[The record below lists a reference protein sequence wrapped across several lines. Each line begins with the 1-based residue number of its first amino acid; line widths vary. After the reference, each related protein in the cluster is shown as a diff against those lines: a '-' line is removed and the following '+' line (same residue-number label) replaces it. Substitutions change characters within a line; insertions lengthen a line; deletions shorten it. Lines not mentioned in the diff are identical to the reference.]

1 MNTNRGVRD
10 GKADLDDTS
19 GNTASGSTASG
30 GTAHRPKRR
39 KLRRVAKTSALAA
52 CFLAIG
58 TTGVGTW
65 KLRSSLPVISG
76 VHRTQHVVDP
86 IQVERDAMGIPTIE
100 SKSRVDAAYG
110 LGYVHGQDRFFQMD
124 LLRRMTAGRLS
135 ELVGKGAVGTDKRY
149 RKHRFTRMAET
160 IYESLAIEQK
170 ELVDAYARGVNEGLH
185 RLEDEPFEYQV
196 LQLLPEDWEP
206 KDSFLVMLTMLCDL
220 QPMDGTP
227 ELALTEL
234 HEKVPEEVFAYLV
247 RAGSRWDAA
256 IDGSEVTM
264 PAIPSEEVWSLRVGN
279 EHQGVARESAADVLN
294 SKGREEVVATHGGE
308 IRSPEL
314 FWGSWHEDLPLEF
327 RVGSNNWAVSSK
339 VGRSSADGVSADTA
353 EGRPGR
359 AILASDMHLGLNVPT
374 IWYRAVMRTPTA
386 DGKDRQL
393 VGVTLPGT
401 PVLIEG
407 SNGSVAWG
415 FTNSYGDYGDLI
427 ELKMVSEREYATPSG
442 PKELETFTE
451 TFVFSGGSE
460 EADFEW
466 SVWGPVVEKRDGR
479 RFVHRWVG
487 NDPNAFNLNIVQM
500 ESAETIDELAEIV
513 HRVGMP
519 NQNVMMADI
528 HGDIGWTISGRIPKR
543 RGAPSLIAADWSQ
556 EEQWVGYLESSEVP
570 KVMRPESGRLWT
582 ANNRIMGQ
590 EYLQLVGDGRFDPG
604 ARARQIRDRLFEK
617 DVFSEED
624 LLKIQLDD
632 EARMMKVWQ
641 GWLRQVTEGSQG
653 VSEEFKGYVAEETL
667 RASVDSVAYRVVH
680 EFRGQVLLR
689 VFGIDVVRRGA
700 GGGKKVG
707 LAGRLGMERGVS
719 ISYEDVVEELLEQRP
734 EHWLPVEYESWD
746 ALLLDAAKSTE
757 VELTRE
763 QPLSQATW
771 GKRNRAAIRH
781 PLTRAVPAL
790 GSFLDMPAVELPG
803 DSHLPRV
810 QSPSGGASQRL
821 VVSPGLEGAGI
832 YHQPGGASGHPLSSY
847 YRAGFDDWANG
858 VASSLLPSEPVHRM
872 QIVPEGRR

>member
-1 MNTNRGVRD
+1 MKTSRD
-10 GKADLDDTS
+10 AQGDKLELHESS
-19 GNTASGSTASG
+19 GELEK
-30 GTAHRPKRR
+30 RPKRR

-76 VHRTQHVVDP
+76 VHRTQHLVDP

-149 RKHRFTRMAET
+149 RKHRFTQMAET
-160 IYESLAIEQK
+160 IYGSLAIEQK

-234 HEKVPEEVFAYLV
+234 HEKVPPEVFAYLV

-256 IDGSEVTM
+256 IDGSEVSM
-264 PAIPSEEVWSLRVGN
+264 PGIPSEEVWSMRVGK
-279 EHQGVARESAADVLN
+279 ERQ
-294 SKGREEVVATHGGE
+294 GREEPVATHGGE

-314 FWGSWHEDLPLEF
+314 FWGSWSEDLPSEF

-339 VGRSSADGVSADTA
+339 VGRSSADISASAVSAVDTA

-427 ELKMVSEREYATPSG
+427 ELKMVSEREYATPTG
-442 PKELETFTE
+442 PKELETYTE

-460 EADFEW
+460 EAEFEW
-466 SVWGPVVEKRDGR
+466 SVWGPVVEKREGR

-487 NDPNAFNLNIVQM
+487 NDPKAFNLNIVQM

-543 RGAPSLIAADWSQ
+543 RGAPALIAADWSQ

-590 EYLQLVGDGRFDPG
+590 EYLQRVGDGRFDPG
-604 ARARQIRDRLFEK
+604 ARAKQIRDRLFEK
-617 DVFSEED
+617 EVFSEED

-641 GWLRQVTEGSQG
+641 GWLRQVTEGMQD
-653 VSEEFKGYVAEETL
+653 VSEEFKGYVVEETL

-719 ISYEDVVEELLEQRP
+719 ISYEDVVEELIERRP
-734 EHWLPVEYESWD
+734 EHWLPVEYESWEE
-746 ALLLDAAKSTE
+746 LLRDAAKSTE
-757 VELTRE
+757 IELTRE

-790 GSFLDMPAVELPG
+790 GAFLDMPAVELPG
-803 DSHLPRV
+803 DSHMPRV

-872 QIVPEGRR
+872 QIVPE

>member
-1 MNTNRGVRD
+1 MKTSRD
-10 GKADLDDTS
+10 AQGDKLELHELS
-19 GNTASGSTASG
+19 GELEK
-30 GTAHRPKRR
+30 RPKRR

-65 KLRSSLPVISG
+65 KLRSSLPVITG
-76 VHRTQHVVDP
+76 VHRTQHLVDP

-149 RKHRFTRMAET
+149 RKHRFTQMAET
-160 IYESLAIEQK
+160 IYGSLAIEQK

-234 HEKVPEEVFAYLV
+234 HEKVPPEVFAYLV
-247 RAGSRWDAA
+247 RSGSRWDAA
-256 IDGSEVTM
+256 IDGSEVAM
-264 PAIPSEEVWSLRVGN
+264 PGIPSEEVWSMRVGK
-279 EHQGVARESAADVLN
+279 ERQ
-294 SKGREEVVATHGGE
+294 GREEAVAAHGGE

-314 FWGSWHEDLPLEF
+314 FWGSWSEDLPSEF

-339 VGRSSADGVSADTA
+339 VGRSSADISASAVSAVDTA

-427 ELKMVSEREYATPSG
+427 ELKMVNEREYATPTG

-460 EADFEW
+460 EAEFEW
-466 SVWGPVVEKRDGR
+466 SVWGPVVEKREGR

-487 NDPNAFNLNIVQM
+487 NDPKAFNLNIVQM

-543 RGAPSLIAADWSQ
+543 RGAPALIAADWSQ

-590 EYLQLVGDGRFDPG
+590 EYLQRVGDGRFDPG
-604 ARARQIRDRLFEK
+604 ARAKQIRDRLFEK
-617 DVFSEED
+617 EVFSEED

-641 GWLRQVTEGSQG
+641 GWLRQVTEGMQD
-653 VSEEFKGYVAEETL
+653 VSEEFKGYVVEETL

-689 VFGIDVVRRGA
+689 VFGIDVVRRGS

-719 ISYEDVVEELLEQRP
+719 ISYEDVVEELIEQRP
-734 EHWLPVEYESWD
+734 LHWLPVEYESWEE
-746 ALLLDAAKSTE
+746 LLRDAAKSTE
-757 VELTRE
+757 IELTRE

-790 GSFLDMPAVELPG
+790 GAFLDMPAVELPG
-803 DSHLPRV
+803 DSHMPRV

-872 QIVPEGRR
+872 QIVPE

>member
-1 MNTNRGVRD
+1 MKTSRD
-10 GKADLDDTS
+10 AQGDKLELHELS
-19 GNTASGSTASG
+19 GELEK
-30 GTAHRPKRR
+30 RPKRR

-65 KLRSSLPVISG
+65 KLRSSLPVITG
-76 VHRTQHVVDP
+76 VHRTQHLVDP

-149 RKHRFTRMAET
+149 RKHRFTQMAET
-160 IYESLAIEQK
+160 IYGSLAIEQK

-234 HEKVPEEVFAYLV
+234 HEKVPPEVFAYLV

-256 IDGSEVTM
+256 IDGSEVAM
-264 PAIPSEEVWSLRVGN
+264 PGIPSEEVWSMRVGK
-279 EHQGVARESAADVLN
+279 ERQ
-294 SKGREEVVATHGGE
+294 GREEAVAAYGGGV
-308 IRSPEL
+308 RSPEL
-314 FWGSWHEDLPLEF
+314 FWGSWSEDLPSEF

-339 VGRSSADGVSADTA
+339 VGRSSADVSASAVSAADTA

-427 ELKMVSEREYATPSG
+427 ELKMVNEREYATPTG
-442 PKELETFTE
+442 PKELETFAE

-460 EADFEW
+460 EAEFEW
-466 SVWGPVVEKRDGR
+466 SVWGPVVEKREGR

-487 NDPNAFNLNIVQM
+487 NDPKAFNLNIVQM
-500 ESAETIDELAEIV
+500 ESADTIDELAEIV

-543 RGAPSLIAADWSQ
+543 RGAPALIAADWSQ

-590 EYLQLVGDGRFDPG
+590 EYLQRVGDGRFDPG
-604 ARARQIRDRLFEK
+604 ARAKQIRDRLFEK
-617 DVFSEED
+617 EVFSEED

-641 GWLRQVTEGSQG
+641 GWLRQVTEGMQD
-653 VSEEFKGYVAEETL
+653 VSEEFKGYVVEETL

-719 ISYEDVVEELLEQRP
+719 ISYEDVVEELIEQRP
-734 EHWLPVEYESWD
+734 EHWLPVEYESWEE
-746 ALLLDAAKSTE
+746 LLRDAAKSTE
-757 VELTRE
+757 IELTRE

-790 GSFLDMPAVELPG
+790 GAFLDMPAVELPG
-803 DSHLPRV
+803 DSHMPRV

-872 QIVPEGRR
+872 QIVPE

>member
-1 MNTNRGVRD
+1 MNTSRGARD
-10 GKADLDDTS
+10 GKEDLDDTS
-19 GNTASGSTASG
+19 VKAAKG

-76 VHRTQHVVDP
+76 VHRTEHVVEP
-86 IQVERDAMGIPTIE
+86 IRVERDAMGIPTIE
-100 SKSRVDAAYG
+100 SKSRKDAAYG

-135 ELVGKGAVGTDKRY
+135 ELVGKAAVGTDKRY
-149 RKHRFTRMAET
+149 RKHRFTQMAER
-160 IYESLAIEQK
+160 IYSDLSVEQK
-170 ELVDAYARGVNEGLH
+170 EIVDAYARGVNEGLH

-196 LQLLPEDWEP
+196 LQLFPEDWEP

-256 IDGSEVTM
+256 IDGSEVSM
-264 PAIPSEEVWSLRVGN
+264 PAIPSAEVWSMRLGN
-279 EHQGVARESAADVLN
+279 ATREVAPEPTAEVQTSKESGEALAMLD
-294 SKGREEVVATHGGE
+294 GEV
-308 IRSPEL
+308 RSPEL
-314 FWGSWHEDLPLEF
+314 FWGSWSGDLSPEF

-339 VGRSSADGVSADTA
+339 VGRSSA
-353 EGRPGR
+353 EGEGGPGR

-427 ELKMVSEREYATPSG
+427 ELKMVSEKEYATPSG
-442 PKELETFTE
+442 PKALETFTE
-451 TFVFSGGSE
+451 TFVFAGGSE
-460 EADFEW
+460 DAEFEW

-500 ESAETIDELAEIV
+500 ESADTIDELAEIV

-519 NQNVMMADI
+519 NQNVMMVDI
-528 HGDIGWTISGRIPKR
+528 RGDIGWTISGRIPKR
-543 RGAPSLIAADWSQ
+543 RGAPALIAADWSQ
-556 EEQWVGYLESSEVP
+556 EEQWIGYLESDEVP

-582 ANNRIMGQ
+582 ANNRIMGK
-590 EYLQLVGDGRFDPG
+590 EYLQSVGDGRFDPG

-617 DVFSEED
+617 ETFSEED

-641 GWLRQVTEGSQG
+641 GWLRKVTEGAQEISD
-653 VSEEFKGYVAEETL
+653 EFKSYLAEESL

-719 ISYEDVVEELLEQRP
+719 ISYEDIVEELIEQKP
-734 EHWLPVEYESWD
+734 EHWLPVEYASWD
-746 ALLLDAAKSTE
+746 VLLLDAAKGAE
-757 VELTRE
+757 AELTRE

-790 GSFLDMPAVELPG
+790 GVFLDMPSVELPG
-803 DSHLPRV
+803 DNHLPRV

-821 VVSPGLEGAGI
+821 VVSPGMEQSGI

-858 VASSLLPSEPVHRM
+858 VASSLLPGEAVYRM
-872 QIVPEGRR
+872 EIVPREND

>member
-1 MNTNRGVRD
+1 MKTSRD
-10 GKADLDDTS
+10 AQGDKLELHELS
-19 GNTASGSTASG
+19 GELEK
-30 GTAHRPKRR
+30 RPKRR

-65 KLRSSLPVISG
+65 KLRSSLPVITG
-76 VHRTQHVVDP
+76 VHRTQHLVDP

-149 RKHRFTRMAET
+149 RKHRFTQMAET
-160 IYESLAIEQK
+160 IYGSLAIEQK

-234 HEKVPEEVFAYLV
+234 HEKVPPEVFAYLV
-247 RAGSRWDAA
+247 RSGSRWDAA
-256 IDGSEVTM
+256 IDGSEVAM
-264 PAIPSEEVWSLRVGN
+264 PGIPSEEVWSMRVGK
-279 EHQGVARESAADVLN
+279 ERQ
-294 SKGREEVVATHGGE
+294 GREEAVAAHGGE

-314 FWGSWHEDLPLEF
+314 FWGSWSEDLPSEF

-339 VGRSSADGVSADTA
+339 VGRSSADISASAVSAVDTA

-427 ELKMVSEREYATPSG
+427 ELKMVNEREYATPTG

-460 EADFEW
+460 EAEFEW
-466 SVWGPVVEKRDGR
+466 SVWGPVVEKREGR

-487 NDPNAFNLNIVQM
+487 NDPKAFNLNIVQM

-543 RGAPSLIAADWSQ
+543 RGAPALIAADWSQ

-590 EYLQLVGDGRFDPG
+590 EYLQRVGDGRFDPG
-604 ARARQIRDRLFEK
+604 ARAKQIRDRLFEK
-617 DVFSEED
+617 EVFSEED

-641 GWLRQVTEGSQG
+641 GWLRQVTEGMQD
-653 VSEEFKGYVAEETL
+653 VSEEFKGYVVEETL

-689 VFGIDVVRRGA
+689 VFGIDVVRRGS

-719 ISYEDVVEELLEQRP
+719 ISYEDVVEELIEQRP
-734 EHWLPVEYESWD
+734 EHWLPVEYESWEE
-746 ALLLDAAKSTE
+746 LLRDAAKSTE
-757 VELTRE
+757 IELTRE

-790 GSFLDMPAVELPG
+790 GAFLDMPAVELPG
-803 DSHLPRV
+803 DSHMPRV

-872 QIVPEGRR
+872 QIVPE

>member
-1 MNTNRGVRD
+1 MKTSRD
-10 GKADLDDTS
+10 AQGDKLELHELS
-19 GNTASGSTASG
+19 GELEK
-30 GTAHRPKRR
+30 RPKRR

-65 KLRSSLPVISG
+65 KLRSSLPVITG
-76 VHRTQHVVDP
+76 VHRTQHLVDP

-149 RKHRFTRMAET
+149 RKHRFTQMAET
-160 IYESLAIEQK
+160 IYGSLAIEQK

-196 LQLLPEDWEP
+196 LQLLPEDWEA

-234 HEKVPEEVFAYLV
+234 HEKVPPEVFAYLV

-256 IDGSEVTM
+256 IDGSEVAM
-264 PAIPSEEVWSLRVGN
+264 PGIPSEEVWNMRVGK
-279 EHQGVARESAADVLN
+279 ERQ
-294 SKGREEVVATHGGE
+294 GREEAVAAYGGGV
-308 IRSPEL
+308 RSPEL
-314 FWGSWHEDLPLEF
+314 FWGSWSEDLPSEF

-339 VGRSSADGVSADTA
+339 VGRSSADISASAVSAVDTA

-427 ELKMVSEREYATPSG
+427 ELKMVSEREYATPTG
-442 PKELETFTE
+442 PKELETYTE

-460 EADFEW
+460 EAEFEW
-466 SVWGPVVEKRDGR
+466 SVWGPVVEKREGR

-487 NDPNAFNLNIVQM
+487 NDPKAFNLNIVQM

-543 RGAPSLIAADWSQ
+543 RGAPALIAADWSQ

-590 EYLQLVGDGRFDPG
+590 EYLQRVGDGRFDPG
-604 ARARQIRDRLFEK
+604 ARAKQIRDRLFEK
-617 DVFSEED
+617 EVFSEED

-641 GWLRQVTEGSQG
+641 GWLRQVTEGMQD
-653 VSEEFKGYVAEETL
+653 VSEEFKGYVVEETL

-689 VFGIDVVRRGA
+689 VFGIEVVRRGS

-719 ISYEDVVEELLEQRP
+719 ISYEDVVEELIEQRP
-734 EHWLPVEYESWD
+734 LHWLPVEYESWEE
-746 ALLLDAAKSTE
+746 LLRDAAKSTE
-757 VELTRE
+757 IELTRE

-790 GSFLDMPAVELPG
+790 GAFLDMPAVELPG
-803 DSHLPRV
+803 DSHMPRV

-872 QIVPEGRR
+872 QIVPE

>member
-1 MNTNRGVRD
+1 MKTSRD
-10 GKADLDDTS
+10 AQGDKLELHELS
-19 GNTASGSTASG
+19 GELEK
-30 GTAHRPKRR
+30 RPKRR

-65 KLRSSLPVISG
+65 KLRSSLPVITG
-76 VHRTQHVVDP
+76 VHRTQHLVDP

-149 RKHRFTRMAET
+149 RKHRFTQMAET
-160 IYESLAIEQK
+160 IYGSLAIEQK

-234 HEKVPEEVFAYLV
+234 HEKVPPEVFAYLV

-256 IDGSEVTM
+256 IDGSEVAM
-264 PAIPSEEVWSLRVGN
+264 PGIPSEEVWSMRVGK
-279 EHQGVARESAADVLN
+279 ERQ
-294 SKGREEVVATHGGE
+294 GREEAVAAYGGGV
-308 IRSPEL
+308 RSPEL
-314 FWGSWHEDLPLEF
+314 FWGSWSEDLPSEF

-339 VGRSSADGVSADTA
+339 VGRSSADISASAVSAVDTA

-427 ELKMVSEREYATPSG
+427 ELKMVNEREYATPTG

-451 TFVFSGGSE
+451 TFVF
-460 EADFEW
+460 
-466 SVWGPVVEKRDGR
+466 
-479 RFVHRWVG
+479 
-487 NDPNAFNLNIVQM
+487 
-500 ESAETIDELAEIV
+500 
-513 HRVGMP
+513 
-519 NQNVMMADI
+519 
-528 HGDIGWTISGRIPKR
+528 
-543 RGAPSLIAADWSQ
+543 
-556 EEQWVGYLESSEVP
+556 
-570 KVMRPESGRLWT
+570 
-582 ANNRIMGQ
+582 
-590 EYLQLVGDGRFDPG
+590 
-604 ARARQIRDRLFEK
+604 
-617 DVFSEED
+617 
-624 LLKIQLDD
+624 
-632 EARMMKVWQ
+632 
-641 GWLRQVTEGSQG
+641 
-653 VSEEFKGYVAEETL
+653 
-667 RASVDSVAYRVVH
+667 
-680 EFRGQVLLR
+680 
-689 VFGIDVVRRGA
+689 
-700 GGGKKVG
+700 
-707 LAGRLGMERGVS
+707 
-719 ISYEDVVEELLEQRP
+719 
-734 EHWLPVEYESWD
+734 
-746 ALLLDAAKSTE
+746 
-757 VELTRE
+757 
-763 QPLSQATW
+763 
-771 GKRNRAAIRH
+771 
-781 PLTRAVPAL
+781 
-790 GSFLDMPAVELPG
+790 
-803 DSHLPRV
+803 
-810 QSPSGGASQRL
+810 
-821 VVSPGLEGAGI
+821 
-832 YHQPGGASGHPLSSY
+832 
-847 YRAGFDDWANG
+847 
-858 VASSLLPSEPVHRM
+858 
-872 QIVPEGRR
+872 